1 MKKLTKQQLKQWME
15 DTQLIQLDADC
26 INNYIHL
33 WSLSYAPKTTENHD
47 GYIDWVYSQ
56 HQYVL
61 AFNVSNTY
69 ALAYI
74 ANKIEKE
81 NNIPFY
87 NMVKM
92 PVSGAYNA
100 DKHDIYVPYGNI
112 FQTNKINYT
121 NGEIALTILDDFNKK
136 TNIAKTETF
145 IVDFDLLEAMKQ
157 LRTAYKAQ
165 KTREKAEKERL
176 RNIKKTLKSDF
187 KLAAKHLTED
197 EKHELL
203 KELL

>member
-1 MKKLTKQQLKQWME
+1 MKKLTKPQLKQWME
-15 DTQLIQLDADC
+15 DTQLINLDADC
-26 INNYIHL
+26 INKYIHL
-33 WSLSYAPKTTENHD
+33 WSINYKPKTTENHD
-47 GYIDWVYSQ
+47 GYISWEYVQ
-56 HQYVL
+56 TQYVL
-61 AFNVSNTY
+61 AVNVSNTY

-87 NMVKM
+87 KMVKM

-121 NGEIALTILDDFNKK
+121 NGEIILTILDDFNKE

-145 IVDFDLLEAMKQ
+145 IVDFNLLDTMKQ
-157 LRTAYKAQ
+157 LRSAYKAQ

-176 RNIKKTLKSDF
+176 KNIKKILKSDF
-187 KLAAKHLTED
+187 KLAAKTLTD
-197 EKHELL
+197 EEKRQLL

>member
-1 MKKLTKQQLKQWME
+1 MEKLTKQQLKQWME
-15 DTQLIQLDADC
+15 DTDLLDIDE
-26 INNYIHL
+26 NVFNSVFVLWELNYT
-33 WSLSYAPKTTENHD
+33 PKTTEDHD
-47 GYIDWVYSQ
+47 GYISWEYAQ
-56 HQYVL
+56 TQYVL

-87 NMVKM
+87 KMMKM

-100 DKHDIYVPYGNI
+100 DKQDIYVPYGKI
-112 FQTNKINYT
+112 FQTNKIKYT
-121 NGEIALTILDDFNKK
+121 NGEIVLTILDDFNKE

-145 IVDFDLLEAMKQ
+145 LVDFNLLDTMKQ
-157 LRTAYKAQ
+157 LRSAYKAQ
-165 KTREKAEKERL
+165 KTREKEEKERL
-176 RNIKKTLKSDF
+176 KNIKKTLKSDF
-187 KLAAKHLTED
+187 KLAAKTLTDE